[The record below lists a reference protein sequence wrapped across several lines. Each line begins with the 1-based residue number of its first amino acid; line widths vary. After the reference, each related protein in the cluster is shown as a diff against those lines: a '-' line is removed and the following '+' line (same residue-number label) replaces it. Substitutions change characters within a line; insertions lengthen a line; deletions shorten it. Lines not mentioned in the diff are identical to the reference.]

1 MARAIKPSFASS
13 SARPMKT
20 GTASAGRPSWTS
32 RSASCRRWFT
42 VTPGRVSCCLKTWRA
57 RVYLFLAMSSR
68 TSSRGRPRLNGL
80 APFPGGWREVTAL
93 RSARSSGPSVGQ
105 QIPQGGKQ
113 PALGGEDRLQ
123 ALGEGDRGVEGAEAR
138 HRRIEPLEGV
148 LADGGRHL
156 PPEAAGERGLVEE
169 FGKARV
175 RNTPIIESGA
185 VGAAMGLALAGFVP
199 MVEMQFG
206 DFITCAFNQIVN
218 NLAKTHFR
226 WGGRLPGP
234 GCRPRRRPG
243 AGPWRR
249 REWRGPAP

>member
-32 RSASCRRWFT
+32 RSASCMRWFT

-80 APFPGGWREVTAL
+80 APFPGGWEGGYGPTVGAVKRSRTCTGIPLPL
-93 RSARSSGPSVGQ
+93 RGEGQGGGSMNDGPLVGQ

-123 ALGEGDRGVEGAEAR
+123 ALGEGDRGVQGAEA
-138 HRRIEPLEGV
+138 
-148 LADGGRHL
+148 
-156 PPEAAGERGLVEE
+156 
-169 FGKARV
+169 
-175 RNTPIIESGA
+175 
-185 VGAAMGLALAGFVP
+185 
-199 MVEMQFG
+199 
-206 DFITCAFNQIVN
+206 
-218 NLAKTHFR
+218 
-226 WGGRLPGP
+226 
-234 GCRPRRRPG
+234 
-243 AGPWRR
+243 
-249 REWRGPAP
+249 